1 MHTMKR
7 LTTLILTASLSSAF
21 AQGGTVT
28 IATASDAP
36 TLDPNLTFS
45 GNAFGVTNQI
55 YDSLLYRDD
64 DGIKPRLAT
73 SWKRLTPTTWRFE
86 LRKNV
91 KFHDGTPFNAAAV
104 KFSFE
109 RLIDPASKAP
119 GAYVLNVIKTI
130 KVIDND
136 TIEITTSEPFAPLLA
151 HLTHPVTAIV
161 SPTSARKFGKD
172 FGRNPVGTGPFEF
185 DRWNTGNQIQ
195 LSANPTYWG
204 GKVNIDKL
212 VFRVIPDAAT
222 QIVELRTGRVDLIT
236 SVPPESYND
245 LDSNPKLAVYK
256 KLGWGSTFLGFNTR
270 SGITKNVKVRQ
281 AIAQAIDRDSIVKIL
296 RQGLAMKA
304 TAPVPPTV
312 YGAGKNIDP
321 YPYNLD
327 GARTLLRQA
336 GVKAGTKISLVTY
349 ESAENRQL
357 AQAIQY
363 SLSQL
368 GLNAS
373 VQILDYSAYTAAIQK
388 PDHAELFISGWGTVT
403 LDADYALYALFN
415 SREIPANNNSQYR
428 NVKVDKLLLDARRSN
443 SQADRLKLYQSAQE
457 QIHQDLP
464 LLALYYPLSTYAK
477 STRLQGEVWRY
488 SWINLDLSGA
498 TVK

>member
-1 MHTMKR
+1 MQTLKT
-7 LTTLILTASLSSAF
+7 LTLWLLTASLATASA
-21 AQGGTVT
+21 QSGTVT

-45 GNAFGVTNQI
+45 GNAFGITNQI

-64 DGIKPRLAT
+64 DGIKTRLAT
-73 SWKRLTPTTWRFE
+73 SWKRVTPTTWRLE

-119 GAYVLNVIKTI
+119 GAYVLNIIKTI
-130 KVIDND
+130 RIIDAD

-195 LSANPTYWG
+195 LNVNKTYWG

-212 VFRVIPDAAT
+212 VFRVIPDVAT

-236 SVPPESYND
+236 SVPPENLND
-245 LDSNPKLAVYK
+245 LENNPKLAVYK

-270 SGITKNVKVRQ
+270 NGITKNVKVRQ

-296 RQGLAMKA
+296 RQGLAVKA

-312 YGAGKNIDP
+312 YGAGKDLNP
-321 YPYNLD
+321 RPYNVE
-327 GARTLLRQA
+327 GARKLLREA
-336 GVKAGTKISLVTY
+336 GVKDGTKISLVTY

-357 AQAIQY
+357 AEAIQF
-363 SLSQL
+363 SLSQI
-368 GLNAS
+368 GLTAS
-373 VQILDYSAYTAAIQK
+373 VQILDYSAYTTAIQK
-388 PDHAELFISGWGTVT
+388 PNHAELFISGWGTVT
-403 LDADYALYALFN
+403 LDADYALYALFH
-415 SREIPANNNSQYR
+415 SREIPVNNNALYR

-443 SQADRLKLYQSAQE
+443 NQADRLKLYQSAQE
-457 QIHQDLP
+457 QIDQDLP
-464 LLALYYPLSTYAK
+464 LLALYYPLSSYAK

-488 SWINLDLSGA
+488 SWINLDLSNA
-498 TVK
+498 TLK